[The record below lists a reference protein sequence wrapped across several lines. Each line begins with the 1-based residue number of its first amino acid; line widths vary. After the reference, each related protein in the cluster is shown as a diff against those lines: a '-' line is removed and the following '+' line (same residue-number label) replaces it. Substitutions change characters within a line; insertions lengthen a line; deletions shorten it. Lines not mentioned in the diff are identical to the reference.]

1 MPAFPFYFGSK
12 ENNTVSRPLIHVSV
26 RCAPQKDATNHGGGI
41 YIPPK
46 EGWRTRG
53 REISSRGDKML
64 IYFRGKVPLPATHP
78 PTIIG
83 LLVVHRLKM
92 PGVDYGLR

>member
-41 YIPPK
+41 YITQK

-53 REISSRGDKML
+53 REISSHGGKPVL
-64 IYFRGKVPLPATHP
+64 IYFRGKVPPPATRP
-78 PTIIG
+78 PTII
-83 LLVVHRLKM
+83 
-92 PGVDYGLR
+92 